1 MSTLWSA
8 NSVMQLLDSS
18 IISVMN
24 EIAGDIYDDTSD
36 FEKFLLER
44 INKDA
49 QIYIYQKDHPFL
61 TKERLD
67 ETFGDIFFFQ
77 VRSLNSFKSKN
88 SFNIHLY
95 NNKYHVYSE
104 DSIKEL
110 VEKYEQPNP
119 ENQYD
124 YSKIMRFGY
133 LKCFYS
139 EKFDPFQETMT
150 RLLNTDVVKY
160 WMKKE
165 SSDALSAYFINGELI
180 TFL

>member
-1 MSTLWSA
+1 
-8 NSVMQLLDSS
+8 MQALDSS
-18 IISVMN
+18 IISIMN
-24 EIAGDIYDDTSD
+24 ELVIDDINDTSD

-49 QIYIYQKDHPFL
+49 KIYIYQKDHPFL

-67 ETFGDIFFFQ
+67 DTFGDIFFFQ

-110 VEKYEQPNP
+110 VEKYEHLEP

-124 YSKIMRFGY
+124 YSKIVRFGY

-165 SSDALSAYFINGELI
+165 NSDALSAYFVNGELI